1 MQSSNLRIGTVLKS
15 PTQEYRIDQVLGAG
29 SFGITYLATSK
40 VKYGNVSFNVKF
52 AIKEHFMETCFRDE
66 DGVFVHCTPTSRKNV
81 EHSRKDFLKE
91 AKRLQDICQYSKNI
105 VHVNEA
111 FEANG
116 TAYYVMEYLNGGS
129 PKSMDEKSAI
139 WFITQIAE
147 AVQILHEHKLL
158 HLDIKP
164 DNIVLKTA
172 EDGTLY
178 PVLID
183 FGITKHFDDKGNPTT
198 SPNAKGI
205 SLGYAPI
212 EQNDTIREFAP
223 TLDIYA
229 LGATLLYLLT
239 GQNPPSSVK
248 LIDPTQKE
256 LKRLIPSDVSQQT
269 RSAILNAMNPNK
281 GDRTQNVSSFLKDLK
296 FNEIGEK
303 KEFKDTQ
310 IRTEPINQKKCSF
323 TKPLNKS
330 HEKKE
335 SNNTFRWNG
344 SHWALLITFLLS
356 FIGLW
361 FFDSEILIIGIC
373 CIVGICVDFA
383 LCSWF
388 EKIIKINFLTLFSFS
403 LLIFILIS
411 LISGIYTPLY
421 VALAEIP
428 LSGILLFSIDS
439 NKNTIRWIISSI
451 FLGIAFFFGYV
462 WFSYN
467 VLQARTND
475 VVTTS
480 ETEIALIGED
490 RSPLSDELKIPEALR
505 VLVDS
510 IEKNMVYVE
519 GGTFTMGAT
528 PEMNTKL
535 SDHEKPVHKVTL
547 SSFYISKY
555 EVTQDEWEAVLGYN
569 PNENYIGIKG
579 TNVPATHI
587 SWDDCQIFIDSLNKI
602 SKFKFRL
609 PTEAEWEFAAR
620 GGTFSKRT
628 KYSGGNNAYEVA
640 NVNFK
645 NFGSKIGQKKPNE
658 LGLYDMTGNAS
669 EWCQDSYAPYT
680 NETVTDPLI
689 ELDNT
694 EDKVNRGGGWGSTL
708 WQSRISNRNG
718 LPKDNRGNGSGMR
731 LAATCIE

>member
-281 GDRTQNVSSFLKDLK
+281 GDRTQNVSSFLK
-296 FNEIGEK
+296 
-303 KEFKDTQ
+303 
-310 IRTEPINQKKCSF
+310 
-323 TKPLNKS
+323 
-330 HEKKE
+330 
-335 SNNTFRWNG
+335 
-344 SHWALLITFLLS
+344 
-356 FIGLW
+356 
-361 FFDSEILIIGIC
+361 
-373 CIVGICVDFA
+373 
-383 LCSWF
+383 
-388 EKIIKINFLTLFSFS
+388 
-403 LLIFILIS
+403 
-411 LISGIYTPLY
+411 
-421 VALAEIP
+421 
-428 LSGILLFSIDS
+428 
-439 NKNTIRWIISSI
+439 
-451 FLGIAFFFGYV
+451 
-462 WFSYN
+462 
-467 VLQARTND
+467 
-475 VVTTS
+475 
-480 ETEIALIGED
+480 
-490 RSPLSDELKIPEALR
+490 
-505 VLVDS
+505 
-510 IEKNMVYVE
+510 
-519 GGTFTMGAT
+519 GTF
-528 PEMNTKL
+528 
-535 SDHEKPVHKVTL
+535 
-547 SSFYISKY
+547 IKY
-555 EVTQDEWEAVLGYN
+555 Y
-569 PNENYIGIKG
+569 
-579 TNVPATHI
+579 
-587 SWDDCQIFIDSLNKI
+587 KI
-602 SKFKFRL
+602 SQL
-609 PTEAEWEFAAR
+609 IHTQ
-620 GGTFSKRT
+620 S
-628 KYSGGNNAYEVA
+628 
-640 NVNFK
+640 
-645 NFGSKIGQKKPNE
+645 I
-658 LGLYDMTGNAS
+658 AS
-669 EWCQDSYAPYT
+669 
-680 NETVTDPLI
+680 
-689 ELDNT
+689 
-694 EDKVNRGGGWGSTL
+694 
-708 WQSRISNRNG
+708 
-718 LPKDNRGNGSGMR
+718 
-731 LAATCIE
+731 